1 MSETPTTASPPR
13 APLIDMRGITKGY
26 PGVIALRGVDFS
38 VSSGQVMA
46 LVGENGA
53 GKSTL
58 LKVLAGAVSADAGE
72 VAIDGVPTVLRS
84 PRDSRDAGIAVIY
97 QELMLAEHL
106 TVAENVFAG
115 REPATRGRGVD
126 FATMRRE
133 TARLLEQ
140 WASMPRPGIRSDG
153 STSRGGR

>member
-1 MSETPTTASPPR
+1 MSEMPTTAPPPP

-26 PGVIALRGVDFS
+26 PGVVALRGVDFS
-38 VSSGQVMA
+38 VSAGQVMA

-72 VAIDGVPTVLRS
+72 VAIDGVATVLRT

-97 QELMLAEHL
+97 QELMLA
-106 TVAENVFAG
+106 
-115 REPATRGRGVD
+115 
-126 FATMRRE
+126 
-133 TARLLEQ
+133 
-140 WASMPRPGIRSDG
+140 
-153 STSRGGR
+153 